1 MLAAFMVGR
10 ILVAGFLLYNAYDH
24 LAHVGALARHA
35 AARGVP
41 SPEAAIVISGVLL
54 LIAGLSFLLGILP
67 RLGVAALVLF
77 LVPVTLFMH
86 AFWADRNPATRM
98 MDLVNFGKNMALLGS
113 ALVFLAIPEPWP
125 LSLHTRSRLR
135 LRPA

>member
-1 MLAAFMVGR
+1 MAGR
-10 ILVAGFLLYNAYDH
+10 ILVAAFLLYNAYDH
-24 LAHVGALARHA
+24 FAHVSALARHA

-41 SPEAAIVISGVLL
+41 APEAAIVISGVLL
-54 LIAGLSFLLGILP
+54 LVAGLSFLLGILP

-98 MDLVNFGKNMALLGS
+98 MDMMNFAKNAALLGS
-113 ALVFLAIPEPWP
+113 ALMFLGIPEPWP
-125 LSLHTRSRLR
+125 LSLHARPRLR